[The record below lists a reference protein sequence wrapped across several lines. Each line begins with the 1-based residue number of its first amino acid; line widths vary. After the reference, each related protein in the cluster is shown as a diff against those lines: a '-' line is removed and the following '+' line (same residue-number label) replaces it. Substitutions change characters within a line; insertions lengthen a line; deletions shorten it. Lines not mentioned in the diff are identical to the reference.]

1 MTIYIF
7 TYIIYIY
14 IYLYMR
20 SITMIEIHLELE
32 LHFQVVYSMY
42 VFTCFDMFWP
52 IGENSN
58 RCSPFSGGFLR
69 HFPPIFGE
77 VLRGGDH
84 DVPCFENRVPPK
96 SSAKCT
102 WKTPSN
108 RRVSQGVQPQKD
120 RLFRWSTSVRKW
132 ESTLFFIFM
141 NSTRKN
147 VIGKYMIW
155 K

>member
-1 MTIYIF
+1 MVINHHKLGYDNT
-7 TYIIYIY
+7 YIY
-14 IYLYMR
+14 ILYSYMR

-42 VFTCFDMFWP
+42 ILTCFDMFWP
-52 IGENSN
+52 IGKNSN
-58 RCSPFSGGFLR
+58 RCSPVSGGFLR

-96 SSAKCT
+96 SIAKCT
-102 WKTPSN
+102 RKTPWN
-108 RRVSQGVQPQKD
+108 RRVSMC
-120 RLFRWSTSVRKW
+120 LYIRKKMGKHTAW
-132 ESTLFFIFM
+132 QIFM

-147 VIGKYMIW
+147 VIGKYMILIIDLQYI
-155 K
+155 